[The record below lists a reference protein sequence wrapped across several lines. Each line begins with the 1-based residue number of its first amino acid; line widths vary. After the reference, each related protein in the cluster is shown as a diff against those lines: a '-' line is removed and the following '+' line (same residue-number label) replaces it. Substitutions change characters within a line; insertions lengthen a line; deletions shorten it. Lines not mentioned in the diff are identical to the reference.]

1 MKGHSR
7 VRLDGVLGGIYSN
20 SNDLA
25 FAIALSL
32 PFCLMFFLSTRS
44 RVRKALWVA
53 GMLIMATALFMTASR
68 GGFITLVFT
77 GLVCLWH
84 FGVKGRRLYLL
95 VVTGFVGLLLF
106 VAAGKTMTDRFTSL
120 WTERQDLSTREQ
132 KRAFDSFRSGSS

>member
-1 MKGHSR
+1 
-7 VRLDGVLGGIYSN
+7 
-20 SNDLA
+20 
-25 FAIALSL
+25 
-32 PFCLMFFLSTRS
+32 MFFLSTRS

-120 WTERQDLSTREQ
+120 WTERQDFSTREQ
-132 KRAFDSFRSGSS
+132 KRAFDSFQERQFLIDRAIQGIKAYPILGIGTENFE